1 MNPLVR
7 DLSAIVGADAV
18 ITDPTELTTYDC
30 DAYTI
35 EKSLPT
41 AVVLPQTTEQ
51 VVEVVRYANRV
62 GLPIVPRG
70 AGTGLSGGALAVNG
84 GIVIT
89 TTRMNRIIW
98 VDTRNRRIRAQAGAV
113 NIQLTKAVQSAG
125 LHFAP
130 DPSSQ
135 GACTIGGNVA
145 ENSGGPHTLKYG
157 VTVNHVTGLQVVL
170 PDGELLEL
178 GGVEDEPFGYD
189 WVGLLTGSEGTLAI
203 VTEVTA
209 RLTPLPQGVRTLLA
223 VFETLED
230 ATQTVS
236 DIIAAGIIP
245 AALELMDALTLQAV
259 EAAFGY
265 GFPLDAEAVLLIE
278 LDGLEVELD
287 AEQERVLGICE
298 RNPEFFSLGGS
309 NLPTDQAWRKK
320 FCRAREVRFAQT
332 PQERARLWAARK
344 KAIGALGR
352 LAPSCVTQDGVIPRS
367 KLPQVLREAF
377 QIAARYQLRL
387 ANVFHAGDG
396 NLHPVLLFDDADPEQ
411 VARVVEAGEAILALC
426 LREGG
431 SLTGEH
437 GIGTEKC
444 ALMHQMFSTH
454 DLNTMKRVK
463 AIFNPHDRLNPEKLF
478 PDTRY
483 CYESKK
489 RLRRAA
495 AGL

>member
-1 MNPLVR
+1 MTAPKLTAALQTALER
-7 DLSAIVGADAV
+7 IVGTDAV
-18 ITDPTELTTYDC
+18 ITDPVQLLAYDC

-35 EKSLPT
+35 EKALPT
-41 AVVLPQTTEQ
+41 VVVLPQTTEQ
-51 VVEVVRYANRV
+51 VAEVVRLANRE
-62 GLPIVPRG
+62 GLPVVPRG

-84 GIVIT
+84 GIVLVT
-89 TTRMNRIIW
+89 SRMDKILWI
-98 VDTRNRRIRAQAGAV
+98 DPRNRRLRAQAGAV
-113 NIQLTKAVQSAG
+113 NFHLSKAVQSDN

-170 PDGELLEL
+170 SDGEVVEL

-189 WVGLLTGSEGTLAI
+189 LVGLLTGSEGTLAI
-203 VTEVTA
+203 VTEVTV
-209 RLTPLPQGVRTLLA
+209 RLTPNPQTVRTLLA

-230 ATQTVS
+230 ASQTVS
-236 DIIAAGIIP
+236 DIIASGIVP

-278 LDGLEVELD
+278 LDGLEAGIDHEV
-287 AEQERVLGICE
+287 AQVLAICE
-298 RNPEFFSLGGS
+298 RN
-309 NLPTDQAWRKK
+309 
-320 FCRAREVRFAQT
+320 RAREVRRAT
-332 PQERARLWAARK
+332 TAQERAKLWAARK

-367 KLPQVLREAF
+367 KLPKVLREAA
-377 QIAARYQLRL
+377 QIAAKYELRL

-396 NLHPVLLFDDADPEQ
+396 NLHPVLLFDDSDPVQ
-411 VARVVEAGEAILALC
+411 VARVVEAGEEILALC

-444 ALMHQMFSTH
+444 TMMHQMFTTH
-454 DLNTMKRVK
+454 DLDTMKRLK
-463 AIFNPHDRLNPEKLF
+463 AVFNPHDRLNPEKMF
-478 PDTRY
+478 PDSRY
-483 CYESKK
+483 CYESKHA
-489 RLRRAA
+489 LRRAA
-495 AGL
+495 VGL

>member
-1 MNPLVR
+1 MSPLAR
-7 DLSAIVGADAV
+7 DLSAIVGVEAV

-89 TTRMNRIIW
+89 TTRMNRILW

-259 EAAFGY
+259 ESAFGY

-287 AEQERVLGICE
+287 AERERVQAICA
-298 RNPEFFSLGGS
+298 RN
-309 NLPTDQAWRKK
+309 
-320 FCRAREVRFAQT
+320 RAREIRLAQT

-411 VARVVEAGEAILALC
+411 VARVVDAGEAILALC

-444 ALMHQMFSTH
+444 ALMHQMFSTN
-454 DLNTMKRVK
+454 DLDTMKRVK
-463 AIFNPHDRLNPEKLF
+463 AIFNPADRLNPEKLF

>member
-1 MNPLVR
+1 MMSQLAR

-70 AGTGLSGGALAVNG
+70 AGTGLSGGALAVKG
-84 GIVIT
+84 GIVLA
-89 TTRMNRIIW
+89 TTRMNRIVW

-236 DIIAAGIIP
+236 DIIAVGIIP

-287 AEQERVLGICE
+287 AERERVVGICE
-298 RNPEFFSLGGS
+298 RN
-309 NLPTDQAWRKK
+309 W
-320 FCRAREVRFAQT
+320 AREVRLAQT

-367 KLPQVLREAF
+367 RLPQVLREAF

-444 ALMHQMFSTH
+444 ALMHQMFSTN
-454 DLNTMKRVK
+454 DLDTMKRVK

-483 CYESKK
+483 CYESKR

>member
-1 MNPLVR
+1 MN
-7 DLSAIVGADAV
+7 LSEALRRELEQIVGADGV
-18 ITDPTELTTYDC
+18 FTDPVQLLSYDC

-41 AVVLPQTTEQ
+41 VVVLPQSTEQ
-51 VVEVVRYANRV
+51 VAAIVQLANRE
-62 GLPIVPRG
+62 GLPITPRG
-70 AGTGLSGGALAVNG
+70 AGTGLSGGALAVHG
-84 GIVIT
+84 GVVIGFS
-89 TTRMNRIIW
+89 RMNRILW
-98 VDTRNRRIRAQAGAV
+98 VDVRNRRLRAQAGAV
-113 NIQLTKAVQSAG
+113 NYQLSKAAQHAN

-157 VTVNHVTGLQVVL
+157 VTVNHITGLQIVL
-170 PDGELLEL
+170 PDGEVVEL

-189 WVGLLTGSEGTLAI
+189 LMGLLIGSEGTLAI
-203 VTEVTA
+203 VTEVVA
-209 RLTPLPQGVRTLLA
+209 RLTPNPQGVRTLLA

-230 ATQTVS
+230 ASQTVS
-236 DIIAAGIIP
+236 DIIAGGIVP

-278 LDGLEVELD
+278 LDGLEAELD
-287 AEQERVLGICE
+287 GAQATVLDICQ
-298 RNPEFFSLGGS
+298 RN
-309 NLPTDQAWRKK
+309 
-320 FCRAREVRFAQT
+320 RAREVRRATT
-332 PQERARLWAARK
+332 PQERAKLWAARK

-367 KLPQVLREAF
+367 KLPQVLREAA
-377 QIAARYQLRL
+377 QIAAKYQLQL

-396 NLHPVLLFDDADPEQ
+396 NLHPVLLFDDSDPDE
-411 VARVVEAGEAILALC
+411 VARVVEAGDEILALC

-437 GIGTEKC
+437 GIGVEKC
-444 ALMHQMFSTH
+444 AMMHAMFTAN
-454 DLNTMKRVK
+454 DLDTMKRIK
-463 AIFNPHDRLNPEKLF
+463 AVFNPLDRLNPEKLF

-483 CYESKK
+483 CYESK
-489 RLRRAA
+489 RALRRGAS
-495 AGL
+495 GL

>member
-1 MNPLVR
+1 MN
-7 DLSAIVGADAV
+7 LSESLRRELEQIAGADGV
-18 ITDPTELTTYDC
+18 ITDPVQLLSYDC

-35 EKSLPT
+35 EKALPT

-51 VVEVVRYANRV
+51 VAALVKLANRE
-62 GLPIVPRG
+62 GLPITPRG

-84 GIVIT
+84 GLVIGFS
-89 TTRMNRIIW
+89 RMNQILW
-98 VDTRNRRIRAQAGAV
+98 VDARNRRLRAQAGAV
-113 NIQLTKAVQSAG
+113 NYQLSKAVQREN

-157 VTVNHVTGLQVVL
+157 VTVNHITGLQVVL
-170 PDGELLEL
+170 PDGEVVEL

-189 WVGLLTGSEGTLAI
+189 LVGLLTGSEGTLAI
-203 VTEVTA
+203 VTEVVA
-209 RLTPLPQGVRTLLA
+209 RLTPNPQGVRTLLA
-223 VFETLED
+223 VFGTLED
-230 ATQTVS
+230 ASQTVS
-236 DIIAAGIIP
+236 DIIASGIVP
-245 AALELMDALTLQAV
+245 AALELMDALTLRAV

-278 LDGLEVELD
+278 LDGLEAELD
-287 AEQERVLGICE
+287 GEQAAVIELCQR
-298 RNPEFFSLGGS
+298 R
-309 NLPTDQAWRKK
+309 
-320 FCRAREVRFAQT
+320 RAREVRRAAT

-367 KLPQVLREAF
+367 KLPKVLREAA
-377 QIAARYQLRL
+377 QIAAKYQLQL

-396 NLHPVLLFDDADPEQ
+396 NLHPVLLFDDSDPDQ
-411 VARVVEAGEAILALC
+411 VARVVEAGDEILALC

-437 GIGTEKC
+437 GIGVEKC
-444 ALMHQMFSTH
+444 AMMHQMFTAH
-454 DLNTMKRVK
+454 DLDTMKRVK
-463 AIFNPHDRLNPEKLF
+463 VVFNPNDRLNPEKLF

-483 CYESKK
+483 CYESK
-489 RLRRAA
+489 RALRRGA

>member
-1 MNPLVR
+1 MMSQLAR

-70 AGTGLSGGALAVNG
+70 AGTGLSGGALAVKG
-84 GIVIT
+84 GIVLA
-89 TTRMNRIIW
+89 TTRMNRIVW

-287 AEQERVLGICE
+287 AERERMVGICE
-298 RNPEFFSLGGS
+298 RN
-309 NLPTDQAWRKK
+309 
-320 FCRAREVRFAQT
+320 RAREVRLAQT

-367 KLPQVLREAF
+367 RLPQVLREAF

-444 ALMHQMFSTH
+444 ALMHQMFSTN
-454 DLNTMKRVK
+454 DLDTMKRVK

-483 CYESKK
+483 CYESKR

>member
-1 MNPLVR
+1 MMSQLAR

-70 AGTGLSGGALAVNG
+70 AGTGLSGGALAVKG
-84 GIVIT
+84 GIVLA
-89 TTRMNRIIW
+89 TTRMNRIVW

-287 AEQERVLGICE
+287 AEQEQVVGICE
-298 RNPEFFSLGGS
+298 RN
-309 NLPTDQAWRKK
+309 
-320 FCRAREVRFAQT
+320 RAREVRLAQT

-367 KLPQVLREAF
+367 RLPQVLREAF

-444 ALMHQMFSTH
+444 ALMHQMFSTN
-454 DLNTMKRVK
+454 DLDTMKRVK

-483 CYESKK
+483 CYESKR

>member
-1 MNPLVR
+1 MN
-7 DLSAIVGADAV
+7 LSEALRRELEQIVGAGGV
-18 ITDPTELTTYDC
+18 ITDPVQLLSYDC

-41 AVVLPQTTEQ
+41 VVVLPQSTEQ
-51 VVEVVRYANRV
+51 VAAIVKLANRE
-62 GLPIVPRG
+62 GLPITPRG
-70 AGTGLSGGALAVNG
+70 AGTGLSGGALAVHG
-84 GIVIT
+84 GVVIGFS
-89 TTRMNRIIW
+89 RMNRILW
-98 VDTRNRRIRAQAGAV
+98 VDMRNRRLRAQAGAV
-113 NIQLTKAVQSAG
+113 NYQLSKAVQHEN

-157 VTVNHVTGLQVVL
+157 VTVNHITGLQIVL
-170 PDGELLEL
+170 PDGEVVEL

-189 WVGLLTGSEGTLAI
+189 LMGLLIGSEGTLAI
-203 VTEVTA
+203 VTEVVA
-209 RLTPLPQGVRTLLA
+209 RLTPNPQGVRTLLA

-230 ATQTVS
+230 ASQTVS
-236 DIIAAGIIP
+236 DIIAGGIVP

-278 LDGLEVELD
+278 LDGLEAELD
-287 AEQERVLGICE
+287 GEQATVLDICQ
-298 RNPEFFSLGGS
+298 RN
-309 NLPTDQAWRKK
+309 
-320 FCRAREVRFAQT
+320 RAREVRRATT
-332 PQERARLWAARK
+332 PQERAKLWAARK

-367 KLPQVLREAF
+367 KLPQVLREAA
-377 QIAARYQLRL
+377 QIAAKYQLQL

-396 NLHPVLLFDDADPEQ
+396 NLHPVLLFDDSDPDE
-411 VARVVEAGEAILALC
+411 VARVVEAGDEILALC

-437 GIGTEKC
+437 GIGVEKC
-444 ALMHQMFSTH
+444 AMMHAMFTAN
-454 DLNTMKRVK
+454 DLDTMKRIK
-463 AIFNPHDRLNPEKLF
+463 AVFNPLDRLNPEKLF

-483 CYESKK
+483 CYESK
-489 RLRRAA
+489 RALRRRAS
-495 AGL
+495 GL

>member
-1 MNPLVR
+1 
-7 DLSAIVGADAV
+7 
-18 ITDPTELTTYDC
+18 
-30 DAYTI
+30 
-35 EKSLPT
+35 
-41 AVVLPQTTEQ
+41 LPQTTEQ

-70 AGTGLSGGALAVNG
+70 AGTGLSGGALAVKG
-84 GIVIT
+84 GIVLA
-89 TTRMNRIIW
+89 TTRMNRIVW

-287 AEQERVLGICE
+287 AERERVVGICE
-298 RNPEFFSLGGS
+298 RN
-309 NLPTDQAWRKK
+309 W
-320 FCRAREVRFAQT
+320 AREVRLAQT

-367 KLPQVLREAF
+367 RLPQVLREAF

-444 ALMHQMFSTH
+444 ALMHQMFSTN
-454 DLNTMKRVK
+454 DLDTMKRVK

-478 PDTRY
+478 PIHATATRAKGGSAAPRQGY
-483 CYESKK
+483 KRAKK
-489 RLRRAA
+489 MP
-495 AGL
+495 GLCSPGYGG

>member
-1 MNPLVR
+1 MN
-7 DLSAIVGADAV
+7 LSEALRRELEQIVGADGV
-18 ITDPTELTTYDC
+18 ITDPVQLLSYDC

-41 AVVLPQTTEQ
+41 VVVLPQSTEQ
-51 VVEVVRYANRV
+51 VAAIVKLANRE
-62 GLPIVPRG
+62 GLPITPRG
-70 AGTGLSGGALAVNG
+70 AGTGLSGGALAVHG
-84 GIVIT
+84 GIVVGFS
-89 TTRMNRIIW
+89 RMNRILW
-98 VDTRNRRIRAQAGAV
+98 VDGRNRRLRAQAGAV
-113 NIQLTKAVQSAG
+113 NYQLSKAVQHEN

-157 VTVNHVTGLQVVL
+157 VTVNHITGLQIVL
-170 PDGELLEL
+170 PDGEVVEL
-178 GGVEDEPFGYD
+178 GGVDDEPFGYD
-189 WVGLLTGSEGTLAI
+189 LMGLLVGSEGTLAI
-203 VTEVTA
+203 VTEVVA
-209 RLTPLPQGVRTLLA
+209 RLTPNPQGVRTLLA

-230 ATQTVS
+230 ASQTVS
-236 DIIAAGIIP
+236 DIIAGGIVP

-278 LDGLEVELD
+278 LDGLEAEIDGEQATVLD
-287 AEQERVLGICE
+287 ICQ
-298 RNPEFFSLGGS
+298 RN
-309 NLPTDQAWRKK
+309 
-320 FCRAREVRFAQT
+320 RAREVRRATT
-332 PQERARLWAARK
+332 PQERAKLWAARK

-367 KLPQVLREAF
+367 KLPQVLRAAA
-377 QIAARYQLRL
+377 QIAAKYQLQL

-396 NLHPVLLFDDADPEQ
+396 NLHPVLLFDDSDPDE
-411 VARVVEAGEAILALC
+411 VARVVEAGDEILALC

-437 GIGTEKC
+437 GIGVEKC
-444 ALMHQMFSTH
+444 AMMHAMFTAH
-454 DLNTMKRVK
+454 DLDTMKRVK
-463 AIFNPHDRLNPEKLF
+463 AVFNPLDRLNPEKLF

-483 CYESKK
+483 CYESK
-489 RLRRAA
+489 RALRRGAS
-495 AGL
+495 GL

>member
-1 MNPLVR
+1 
-7 DLSAIVGADAV
+7 
-18 ITDPTELTTYDC
+18 
-30 DAYTI
+30 
-35 EKSLPT
+35 
-41 AVVLPQTTEQ
+41 
-51 VVEVVRYANRV
+51 
-62 GLPIVPRG
+62 
-70 AGTGLSGGALAVNG
+70 
-84 GIVIT
+84 
-89 TTRMNRIIW
+89 
-98 VDTRNRRIRAQAGAV
+98 
-113 NIQLTKAVQSAG
+113 
-125 LHFAP
+125 
-130 DPSSQ
+130 
-135 GACTIGGNVA
+135 
-145 ENSGGPHTLKYG
+145 
-157 VTVNHVTGLQVVL
+157 
-170 PDGELLEL
+170 
-178 GGVEDEPFGYD
+178 
-189 WVGLLTGSEGTLAI
+189 
-203 VTEVTA
+203 
-209 RLTPLPQGVRTLLA
+209 
-223 VFETLED
+223 
-230 ATQTVS
+230 
-236 DIIAAGIIP
+236 
-245 AALELMDALTLQAV
+245 V

-287 AEQERVLGICE
+287 AERERVVGICE
-298 RNPEFFSLGGS
+298 RN
-309 NLPTDQAWRKK
+309 
-320 FCRAREVRFAQT
+320 RAREVRLAQT

-367 KLPQVLREAF
+367 RLPQVLREAF

-444 ALMHQMFSTH
+444 ALMHQMFSTN
-454 DLNTMKRVK
+454 DLDTMKRVK

-483 CYESKK
+483 CYESKR

>member
-1 MNPLVR
+1 MS
-7 DLSAIVGADAV
+7 LSESLRKELERIVGADGV
-18 ITDPTELTTYDC
+18 ITDPVQLLAYDC

-41 AVVLPQTTEQ
+41 LVVLPETTAQ
-51 VVEVVRYANRV
+51 VSAIVQCANRE
-62 GLPIVPRG
+62 GLPITPRG
-70 AGTGLSGGALAVNG
+70 AGTGLSGGALAVRG
-84 GIVIT
+84 GVVLGFS
-89 TTRMNRIIW
+89 RMNRILW
-98 VDTRNRRIRAQAGAV
+98 VDTRNRRLRAQAGAV
-113 NIQLTKAVQSAG
+113 NYQLTKAVQHEN

-157 VTVNHVTGLQVVL
+157 VTVNHITGLQVVL
-170 PDGELLEL
+170 PDGTIAEL
-178 GGVEDEPFGYD
+178 GGEEDEAFGYD
-189 WVGLLTGSEGTLAI
+189 LVGLLTGSEGTLAI
-203 VTEVTA
+203 VTEVIA
-209 RLTPLPQGVRTLLA
+209 RLTPNPQGVRTMLA

-230 ATQTVS
+230 ASQTVS
-236 DIIAAGIIP
+236 DIIASGIVP

-278 LDGLEVELD
+278 LDGLEKELD
-287 AEQERVLGICE
+287 GEQADVLTVCQH
-298 RNPEFFSLGGS
+298 NH
-309 NLPTDQAWRKK
+309 
-320 FCRAREVRFAQT
+320 AREVRRATT
-332 PQERARLWAARK
+332 PAERAKLWAARK

-367 KLPQVLREAF
+367 RLPQVLREAA
-377 QIAARYQLRL
+377 QIAAKYRLQL

-396 NLHPVLLFDDADPEQ
+396 NLHPVLLFDDSDPEQ
-411 VARVVEAGEAILALC
+411 VARVVEAGDEILALC

-444 ALMHQMFSTH
+444 GMMHQMFTAH
-454 DLNTMKRVK
+454 DLDTMKRIK
-463 AIFNPHDRLNPEKLF
+463 AVFNPHDTLNPEKMF
-478 PDTRY
+478 PDSRY
-483 CYESKK
+483 CYESK
-489 RLRRAA
+489 RALRRGA

>member
-1 MNPLVR
+1 
-7 DLSAIVGADAV
+7 
-18 ITDPTELTTYDC
+18 
-30 DAYTI
+30 
-35 EKSLPT
+35 
-41 AVVLPQTTEQ
+41 
-51 VVEVVRYANRV
+51 V
-62 GLPIVPRG
+62 GLPLVPRG
-70 AGTGLSGGALAVNG
+70 AGTGLSGGALAVKG
-84 GIVIT
+84 GIVLA
-89 TTRMNRIIW
+89 TTRMNRIVW

-287 AEQERVLGICE
+287 AERERVVGICE
-298 RNPEFFSLGGS
+298 RN
-309 NLPTDQAWRKK
+309 
-320 FCRAREVRFAQT
+320 RAREVRLAQT

-367 KLPQVLREAF
+367 RLPQVLREAF

-444 ALMHQMFSTH
+444 ALMHQMFSTN
-454 DLNTMKRVK
+454 DLDTMKRVK

-483 CYESKK
+483 CYESKR

>member
-1 MNPLVR
+1 MMSQLAR

-62 GLPIVPRG
+62 GLPLVPRG
-70 AGTGLSGGALAVNG
+70 AGTGLSGGALAVKG
-84 GIVIT
+84 GIVLA
-89 TTRMNRIIW
+89 TTRMNRIVW

-287 AEQERVLGICE
+287 AERERVVGICE
-298 RNPEFFSLGGS
+298 RN
-309 NLPTDQAWRKK
+309 W
-320 FCRAREVRFAQT
+320 AREVRLAQT

-367 KLPQVLREAF
+367 RLPQVLREAF

-444 ALMHQMFSTH
+444 ALMHQMFSTN
-454 DLNTMKRVK
+454 DLDTMKRVK

-483 CYESKK
+483 CYESKR

>member
-1 MNPLVR
+1 MN
-7 DLSAIVGADAV
+7 LSEALRRELEQIVGADGV
-18 ITDPTELTTYDC
+18 FTDPVQLLSYDC

-41 AVVLPQTTEQ
+41 VVVLPQSTEQ
-51 VVEVVRYANRV
+51 VAAIVQLANRE
-62 GLPIVPRG
+62 GLPITPRG
-70 AGTGLSGGALAVNG
+70 AGTGLSGGALAVHG
-84 GIVIT
+84 GVVIGFS
-89 TTRMNRIIW
+89 RMNRILW
-98 VDTRNRRIRAQAGAV
+98 VDVRNRRLRAQAGAV
-113 NIQLTKAVQSAG
+113 NYQLSKAAQHAN

-157 VTVNHVTGLQVVL
+157 VTVNHITGLQIVL
-170 PDGELLEL
+170 PDGEVVEL

-189 WVGLLTGSEGTLAI
+189 LMGLLIGSEGTLAI
-203 VTEVTA
+203 VTEVVA
-209 RLTPLPQGVRTLLA
+209 RLTPNPQGVRTLLA

-230 ATQTVS
+230 ASQTVS
-236 DIIAAGIIP
+236 DIIAGGIVP

-278 LDGLEVELD
+278 LDGLEAELD
-287 AEQERVLGICE
+287 GAQATVLDICQ
-298 RNPEFFSLGGS
+298 RN
-309 NLPTDQAWRKK
+309 
-320 FCRAREVRFAQT
+320 RAREVRRATT
-332 PQERARLWAARK
+332 PQERAKLWAARK

-367 KLPQVLREAF
+367 KLPQVLREAA
-377 QIAARYQLRL
+377 QIAAKYQLQL

-396 NLHPVLLFDDADPEQ
+396 NLHPVLLFDDSDPDE
-411 VARVVEAGEAILALC
+411 VARVVEAGDEILALC

-437 GIGTEKC
+437 GIGVEKC
-444 ALMHQMFSTH
+444 AMMHAMFTAN
-454 DLNTMKRVK
+454 DLDTMKRIK
-463 AIFNPHDRLNPEKLF
+463 AVFNPLDRLNPEKLF

-483 CYESKK
+483 CYESK
-489 RLRRAA
+489 RALRRRAS
-495 AGL
+495 GL

>member
-1 MNPLVR
+1 MSQLAR

-70 AGTGLSGGALAVNG
+70 AGTGLSGGALAVKG
-84 GIVIT
+84 GIVLA
-89 TTRMNRIIW
+89 TTRMNRIVW

-287 AEQERVLGICE
+287 AERERVVGICE
-298 RNPEFFSLGGS
+298 RN
-309 NLPTDQAWRKK
+309 W
-320 FCRAREVRFAQT
+320 AREVRLAQT

-367 KLPQVLREAF
+367 RLPQVLREAF

-444 ALMHQMFSTH
+444 ALMHQMFSTN
-454 DLNTMKRVK
+454 DLDTMKRVK

-483 CYESKK
+483 CYESKR

>member
-1 MNPLVR
+1 MS
-7 DLSAIVGADAV
+7 LSDTLRAELAQIVGADGV
-18 ITDPTELTTYDC
+18 LTDPIQLLAYDC

-35 EKSLPT
+35 EKALPT

-51 VVEVVRYANRV
+51 VAAVVRLANRE

-70 AGTGLSGGALAVNG
+70 AGTGLSGGALATQG
-84 GIVIT
+84 GIVLAFSRM
-89 TTRMNRIIW
+89 TRILW
-98 VDTRNRRIRAQAGAV
+98 VDTRNRRLRAQAGAV
-113 NIQLTKAVQSAG
+113 NYQLTKAVQDAG

-157 VTVNHVTGLQVVL
+157 VTVNHITGLQVVL
-170 PDGELLEL
+170 PDGEVAEL
-178 GGVEDEPFGYD
+178 GGDEDEPFGYD
-189 WVGLLTGSEGTLAI
+189 LVGLLIGSEGTLAI

-209 RLTPLPQGVRTLLA
+209 RLTPTPQATRTLLA

-230 ATQTVS
+230 ASQTVS
-236 DIIAAGIIP
+236 DIIAAGMVP

-278 LDGLEVELD
+278 LDGLEAELD
-287 AEQERVLGICE
+287 GEQARAQEICQ
-298 RNPEFFSLGGS
+298 RN
-309 NLPTDQAWRKK
+309 
-320 FCRAREVRFAQT
+320 RAREVRRAT
-332 PQERARLWAARK
+332 TLQERAKLWAARK

-367 KLPQVLREAF
+367 KLPQVLREAGR
-377 QIAARYQLRL
+377 IAEKYGLRL

-396 NLHPVLLFDDADPEQ
+396 NLHPVLLFDDSDPDQ
-411 VARVVEAGEAILALC
+411 VARVALAGDEILALC
-426 LREGG
+426 LRKGG
-431 SLTGEH
+431 SLSGEH

-444 ALMHQMFSTH
+444 ATMRQMFTAQ
-454 DLNTMKRVK
+454 DLALMKRVK
-463 AIFNPHDRLNPEKLF
+463 AVFNPNDTLNPDKMF

-483 CYESKK
+483 CYESKR
-489 RLRRAA
+489 RLA
-495 AGL
+495 AGRRGAAV

>member
-1 MNPLVR
+1 MSQLAR

-62 GLPIVPRG
+62 GLPLVPRG
-70 AGTGLSGGALAVNG
+70 AGTGLSGGALAVKG
-84 GIVIT
+84 GIVLA
-89 TTRMNRIIW
+89 TTRMNRIVW

-287 AEQERVLGICE
+287 AERERVVGICE
-298 RNPEFFSLGGS
+298 RN
-309 NLPTDQAWRKK
+309 W
-320 FCRAREVRFAQT
+320 AREVRLAQT

-367 KLPQVLREAF
+367 RLPQVLREAF

-444 ALMHQMFSTH
+444 ALMHQMFSTN
-454 DLNTMKRVK
+454 DLDTMKRVK

-483 CYESKK
+483 CYESKR

>member
-1 MNPLVR
+1 MNSSESLR
-7 DLSAIVGADAV
+7 RELERIVGADGV
-18 ITDPTELTTYDC
+18 LTDPVQLLAYDC

-35 EKSLPT
+35 EKALPT
-41 AVVLPQTTEQ
+41 VVVLPETTEQ
-51 VVEVVRYANRV
+51 VAAVVRLANRA
-62 GLPIVPRG
+62 GLPVVPRG

-84 GIVIT
+84 GVVIGFS
-89 TTRMNRIIW
+89 RMHRILW
-98 VDTRNRRIRAQAGAV
+98 VDTRNRRLRAQAGAI
-113 NIQLTKAVQSAG
+113 NYQLSKAVQQAN

-170 PDGELLEL
+170 PDGEVVEL

-189 WVGLLTGSEGTLAI
+189 LVGLLTGSEGTLAI
-203 VTEVTA
+203 ITEVTA
-209 RLTPLPQGVRTLLA
+209 RLTPNPQGVRTLLA
-223 VFETLED
+223 VFNTLED
-230 ATQTVS
+230 ASQTVS
-236 DIIAAGIIP
+236 DIIAHGIVP

-278 LDGLEVELD
+278 LDGLEAELD
-287 AEQERVLGICE
+287 SEQAAVVEMCQRHG
-298 RNPEFFSLGGS
+298 
-309 NLPTDQAWRKK
+309 
-320 FCRAREVRFAQT
+320 AREVRRATT
-332 PQERARLWAARK
+332 PHERARLWAARK

-367 KLPQVLREAF
+367 KLPQVLREAAH
-377 QIAARYQLRL
+377 IAAKYQLQL

-396 NLHPVLLFDDADPEQ
+396 NLHPVLLFDDSDPEQ
-411 VARVVEAGEAILALC
+411 VARVVAAGEEILALC
-426 LREGG
+426 LRAGG

-444 ALMHQMFSTH
+444 ALMHQMFTAR
-454 DLNTMKRVK
+454 DLEAMKRVK
-463 AIFNPHDRLNPEKLF
+463 AVFNPNDRLNPEKMF

-483 CYESKK
+483 CYESK
-489 RLRRAA
+489 RALRRGA
-495 AGL
+495 AGV

>member
-1 MNPLVR
+1 MDTSRRVAEELAR
-7 DLSAIVGADAV
+7 IVGHEAV
-18 ITDPTELTTYDC
+18 ITDPVQLATYDC

-41 AVVLPQTTEQ
+41 VVVLPQETAQ
-51 VVEVVRYANRV
+51 VAEIVRYANRV
-62 GLPIVPRG
+62 GLPVVPRG

-84 GIVIT
+84 GIVVVT
-89 TTRMNRIIW
+89 SRMNRIVW
-98 VDTRNRRIRAQAGAV
+98 VDARNRRIRAQAGAV
-113 NIQLTKAVQSAG
+113 NIQLTRAVQAEG

-170 PDGELLEL
+170 PDGEVAEL
-178 GGVEDEPFGYD
+178 GSELDEPYGYD
-189 WVGLLTGSEGTLAI
+189 LVGLLVGSEGTLAI
-203 VTEVTA
+203 VTEVVA
-209 RLTPLPQGVRTLLA
+209 RLVPNPQAVRTFLA

-230 ATQTVS
+230 ASQTVS
-236 DIIAAGIIP
+236 DIIGAGIIP
-245 AALELMDALTLQAV
+245 AALELMDALTLRAV
-259 EAAFGY
+259 EEAFGY

-278 LDGLEVELD
+278 LDGLEAELPD
-287 AEQERVLGICE
+287 DQERVLAICAE
-298 RNPEFFSLGGS
+298 N
-309 NLPTDQAWRKK
+309 
-320 FCRAREVRFAQT
+320 RAREVRHART
-332 PQERARLWAARK
+332 PQERAKLWAARK

-367 KLPQVLREAF
+367 RLPQVLREAS
-377 QIAARYQLRL
+377 QIAQKYGLML

-396 NLHPVLLFDDADPEQ
+396 NLHPVLLFDDSDPVQ
-411 VARVVEAGEAILALC
+411 VAKVVEAGDEILALC

-437 GIGTEKC
+437 GIGVEKC
-444 ALMHQMFSTH
+444 AVMHQMFSSA
-454 DLNTMKRVK
+454 DLDTMRRVK
-463 AIFNPHDRLNPEKLF
+463 SVFNPNDRLNPEKIF

-483 CYESKK
+483 CYESKR

-495 AGL
+495 VGL

>member
-1 MNPLVR
+1 MMSQLAR

-70 AGTGLSGGALAVNG
+70 AGTGLSGGALAVKG
-84 GIVIT
+84 GIVLA
-89 TTRMNRIIW
+89 TTRMNRIVW

-287 AEQERVLGICE
+287 AEQEQVVGICE
-298 RNPEFFSLGGS
+298 RN
-309 NLPTDQAWRKK
+309 W
-320 FCRAREVRFAQT
+320 AREVRLAQT

-367 KLPQVLREAF
+367 RLPQVLREAF

-444 ALMHQMFSTH
+444 ALMHQMFSTN
-454 DLNTMKRVK
+454 DLDTMKRVK

-483 CYESKK
+483 CYESKR

>member
-1 MNPLVR
+1 MSLPELLR
-7 DLSAIVGADAV
+7 TELERIVGADGV
-18 ITDPTELTTYDC
+18 LTDPIQLLAYDC

-35 EKSLPT
+35 EKALPT
-41 AVVLPQTTEQ
+41 AVVLPQTTGQ
-51 VVEVVRYANRV
+51 VAAIVRLANRE

-70 AGTGLSGGALAVNG
+70 AGTGLSGGALATRG
-84 GIVIT
+84 GIVLAFS
-89 TTRMNRIIW
+89 RMNRILW
-98 VDTRNRRIRAQAGAV
+98 VDTRNCRLRAQAGAV
-113 NIQLTKAVQSAG
+113 NYQLTKAVQGAG

-157 VTVNHVTGLQVVL
+157 VTVNHITGLQVVL
-170 PDGELLEL
+170 PDGEIVEL
-178 GGVEDEPFGYD
+178 GGDEDEPFGYD
-189 WVGLLTGSEGTLAI
+189 LVGLLTGSEGTLAI

-209 RLTPLPQGVRTLLA
+209 RLTPNPQATRTLLA

-230 ATQTVS
+230 ASQTVS
-236 DIIAAGIIP
+236 DIIAAGIVP

-278 LDGLEVELD
+278 LDGLEAELD
-287 AEQERVLGICE
+287 GEQARALEICQ
-298 RNPEFFSLGGS
+298 RN
-309 NLPTDQAWRKK
+309 
-320 FCRAREVRFAQT
+320 RAREVHRATT
-332 PQERARLWAARK
+332 PLERAKLWAARK

-367 KLPQVLREAF
+367 KLPQVLREAGR
-377 QIAARYQLRL
+377 IAEKHGLRL

-396 NLHPVLLFDDADPEQ
+396 NLHPVLLFDDSDPEQ
-411 VARVVEAGEAILALC
+411 VARVVEAGDEILALC

-431 SLTGEH
+431 SLSGEH

-444 ALMHQMFSTH
+444 ASMHQMFTAH
-454 DLNTMKRVK
+454 DLEMMKRVK
-463 AIFNPHDRLNPEKLF
+463 AVFNPDDRLNPDKMF

-483 CYESKK
+483 CYESKR
-489 RLRRAA
+489 RLTAGRRGASI
-495 AGL
+495 

>member
-1 MNPLVR
+1 MMSQLAR

-70 AGTGLSGGALAVNG
+70 AGTGLSGGALAVKG
-84 GIVIT
+84 GIVLA
-89 TTRMNRIIW
+89 TTRMNRIVW

-287 AEQERVLGICE
+287 AEQEQVVGICE
-298 RNPEFFSLGGS
+298 RN
-309 NLPTDQAWRKK
+309 
-320 FCRAREVRFAQT
+320 RAREVRLAQT

-367 KLPQVLREAF
+367 RLPQVLREAF

-411 VARVVEAGEAILALC
+411 VAHVVEAGEAILALC

-444 ALMHQMFSTH
+444 ALMHQMFSTN
-454 DLNTMKRVK
+454 DLDTMKRVK

-483 CYESKK
+483 CYESKR

>member
-1 MNPLVR
+1 MN
-7 DLSAIVGADAV
+7 LSESLRRELEQIVGADGV
-18 ITDPTELTTYDC
+18 LTDPVQLLAYDC

-35 EKSLPT
+35 EKALPT
-41 AVVLPQTTEQ
+41 VVVLPETTEQ
-51 VVEVVRYANRV
+51 VAAVVRLANRA
-62 GLPIVPRG
+62 GLPVVPRG

-84 GIVIT
+84 GIVIGFS
-89 TTRMNRIIW
+89 RMHRLLW
-98 VDTRNRRIRAQAGAV
+98 VDTRNRRLRAQAGAI
-113 NIQLTKAVQSAG
+113 NYQLSKAVQHAN

-157 VTVNHVTGLQVVL
+157 VTVNHITGLQLVL
-170 PDGELLEL
+170 PDGEVVEV

-189 WVGLLTGSEGTLAI
+189 FVGLLTGSEGTLAI

-209 RLTPLPQGVRTLLA
+209 RLTPNPQGARTLLA
-223 VFETLED
+223 VFNTLED
-230 ATQTVS
+230 ASQTVS
-236 DIIAAGIIP
+236 DIIASGIVP

-278 LDGLEVELD
+278 LDGLEAELD
-287 AEQERVLGICE
+287 REQAAVIEICQ
-298 RNPEFFSLGGS
+298 RN
-309 NLPTDQAWRKK
+309 
-320 FCRAREVRFAQT
+320 CAREVRRATT

-367 KLPQVLREAF
+367 KLPQVLREAA
-377 QIAARYQLRL
+377 QIAAKYQLQL

-396 NLHPVLLFDDADPEQ
+396 NLHPVLLFDDSDPDQ
-411 VARVVEAGEAILALC
+411 VARVVAAGEEILALC
-426 LREGG
+426 LRAGG

-444 ALMHQMFSTH
+444 AMMHQMFTAR
-454 DLNTMKRVK
+454 DLEVMKRVK
-463 AIFNPHDRLNPEKLF
+463 AVFNPHDRLNPEKIF

-483 CYESKK
+483 CYESKHA
-489 RLRRAA
+489 LRRGA

>member
-1 MNPLVR
+1 MSLPESLR
-7 DLSAIVGADAV
+7 TELERIVGADGV
-18 ITDPTELTTYDC
+18 LTDPIQLLAYDC

-35 EKSLPT
+35 EKALPT

-51 VVEVVRYANRV
+51 VAAVARLATRE

-70 AGTGLSGGALAVNG
+70 AGTGLSGGALATQG
-84 GIVIT
+84 GIVLAFSRM
-89 TTRMNRIIW
+89 TRILW
-98 VDTRNRRIRAQAGAV
+98 VDTRNRRLRAQAGAV
-113 NIQLTKAVQSAG
+113 NYQLTKAVQGAG

-157 VTVNHVTGLQVVL
+157 VTVNHITGLQVVL
-170 PDGELLEL
+170 PDGEVAEL
-178 GGVEDEPFGYD
+178 GGDEDEPYGYD
-189 WVGLLTGSEGTLAI
+189 LVGLLTGSEGTLAI

-209 RLTPLPQGVRTLLA
+209 RLTPNPQATRTLLA

-230 ATQTVS
+230 ASQTVS
-236 DIIAAGIIP
+236 DIIAAGIVP

-265 GFPLDAEAVLLIE
+265 GFAVLLIE
-278 LDGLEVELD
+278 LDGLEAELD
-287 AEQERVLGICE
+287 GEQARALEICQ
-298 RNPEFFSLGGS
+298 RN
-309 NLPTDQAWRKK
+309 
-320 FCRAREVRFAQT
+320 RAREVRRATT
-332 PQERARLWAARK
+332 PQERAKLWAARK

-367 KLPQVLREAF
+367 KLPQVLREAGR
-377 QIAARYQLRL
+377 IAEKYGLRL

-396 NLHPVLLFDDADPEQ
+396 NLHPVLLFDDSDPDQ
-411 VARVVEAGEAILALC
+411 VARVVLAGDEILALC

-431 SLTGEH
+431 SLSGEH

-444 ALMHQMFSTH
+444 AVMHQMFTAQ
-454 DLNTMKRVK
+454 DLALMKRVK
-463 AIFNPHDRLNPEKLF
+463 AVFNPSDALNPDKMF

-483 CYESKK
+483 CYESKR
-489 RLRRAA
+489 RLTAVRRAA
-495 AGL
+495 AV

>member
-1 MNPLVR
+1 MMSQLAR

-70 AGTGLSGGALAVNG
+70 AGTGLSGGALAVKG
-84 GIVIT
+84 GIVLA
-89 TTRMNRIIW
+89 TTRMNRIVW

-287 AEQERVLGICE
+287 AERERVVGICE
-298 RNPEFFSLGGS
+298 RN
-309 NLPTDQAWRKK
+309 W
-320 FCRAREVRFAQT
+320 AREVRLAQT

-367 KLPQVLREAF
+367 RLPQVLREAF

-444 ALMHQMFSTH
+444 ALMHQMFSTN
-454 DLNTMKRVK
+454 DLDTMKRVK

-483 CYESKK
+483 CYESKR

>member
-1 MNPLVR
+1 MMSQLAR

-62 GLPIVPRG
+62 GLPLVPRG
-70 AGTGLSGGALAVNG
+70 AGTGLSGGALAVKG
-84 GIVIT
+84 GIVLA
-89 TTRMNRIIW
+89 TTRMNRIVW

-287 AEQERVLGICE
+287 AEREQVVGICE
-298 RNPEFFSLGGS
+298 RN
-309 NLPTDQAWRKK
+309 W
-320 FCRAREVRFAQT
+320 AREVRLAQT

-367 KLPQVLREAF
+367 RLPQVLREAF

-444 ALMHQMFSTH
+444 ALMHQMFSTN
-454 DLNTMKRVK
+454 DLDTMKRVK

-483 CYESKK
+483 CYESKR

>member
-1 MNPLVR
+1 MSLPESLR
-7 DLSAIVGADAV
+7 TELERIVGADGV
-18 ITDPTELTTYDC
+18 LTDPIQLLAYDC

-35 EKSLPT
+35 EKALPT

-51 VVEVVRYANRV
+51 VAAVVRLATRE

-70 AGTGLSGGALAVNG
+70 AGTGLSGGALATQG
-84 GIVIT
+84 GIVLAFSRM
-89 TTRMNRIIW
+89 TRILW
-98 VDTRNRRIRAQAGAV
+98 VDTRNRRLRAQAGAV
-113 NIQLTKAVQSAG
+113 NYQLTKAVQGAG

-157 VTVNHVTGLQVVL
+157 VTVNHITGLQVVL
-170 PDGELLEL
+170 PDGEVAEL
-178 GGVEDEPFGYD
+178 GGDEDEPYGYD
-189 WVGLLTGSEGTLAI
+189 LVGLLTGSEGTLAI

-209 RLTPLPQGVRTLLA
+209 RLTPNPQATRTLLA

-230 ATQTVS
+230 ASQTVS
-236 DIIAAGIIP
+236 DIIAAGIVP

-259 EAAFGY
+259 EAAFRY

-278 LDGLEVELD
+278 LDGLEAELD
-287 AEQERVLGICE
+287 GEQARALEICQ
-298 RNPEFFSLGGS
+298 RN
-309 NLPTDQAWRKK
+309 
-320 FCRAREVRFAQT
+320 RAREVRRATT
-332 PQERARLWAARK
+332 PQERAKLWAARK

-367 KLPQVLREAF
+367 KLPQVLREAGR
-377 QIAARYQLRL
+377 IAEKYGLRL

-396 NLHPVLLFDDADPEQ
+396 NLHPVLLFDDSDPDQ
-411 VARVVEAGEAILALC
+411 VARVVLAGDEILALC

-431 SLTGEH
+431 SLSGEH

-444 ALMHQMFSTH
+444 AVMHQMFTAQ
-454 DLNTMKRVK
+454 DLALMKRVK
-463 AIFNPHDRLNPEKLF
+463 AVFNPSDALNPDKMF

-483 CYESKK
+483 CYESKR
-489 RLRRAA
+489 RLTAVRRAA
-495 AGL
+495 AV

>member
-1 MNPLVR
+1 MMSQLAR

-41 AVVLPQTTEQ
+41 AVVMPQTTEQ

-70 AGTGLSGGALAVNG
+70 AGTGLSGGALAVKG
-84 GIVIT
+84 GIVLA
-89 TTRMNRIIW
+89 TTRMNRIVW

-287 AEQERVLGICE
+287 AERERVVGICE
-298 RNPEFFSLGGS
+298 RN
-309 NLPTDQAWRKK
+309 W
-320 FCRAREVRFAQT
+320 AREVRLAQT

-367 KLPQVLREAF
+367 RLPQVLREAF

-444 ALMHQMFSTH
+444 ALMHQMFSTN
-454 DLNTMKRVK
+454 DLDTMKRVK

-483 CYESKK
+483 CYESKR

>member
-1 MNPLVR
+1 MN
-7 DLSAIVGADAV
+7 LSESLRQELEQIAGADGV
-18 ITDPTELTTYDC
+18 ITDPVQLLAYDC

-35 EKSLPT
+35 EKALPT
-41 AVVLPQTTEQ
+41 VVVLPQTTEQ
-51 VVEVVRYANRV
+51 VAALVKLANRE
-62 GLPIVPRG
+62 GLPITPRG

-84 GIVIT
+84 GLVIGFS
-89 TTRMNRIIW
+89 RMHRILW
-98 VDTRNRRIRAQAGAV
+98 VDVRNRRLRAQAGAV
-113 NIQLTKAVQSAG
+113 NYQLSKAVQSEN

-157 VTVNHVTGLQVVL
+157 VTVNHITGLQVVL
-170 PDGELLEL
+170 PDGEVVEL

-189 WVGLLTGSEGTLAI
+189 LVGLLTGSEGTLAI

-209 RLTPLPQGVRTLLA
+209 RLTPNPQGVRTLLA
-223 VFETLED
+223 VFNTLED
-230 ATQTVS
+230 ASQTVS
-236 DIIAAGIIP
+236 DIIAGGIVP

-278 LDGLEVELD
+278 LDGLEAELD
-287 AEQERVLGICE
+287 GEQAAVIEICQ
-298 RNPEFFSLGGS
+298 RN
-309 NLPTDQAWRKK
+309 
-320 FCRAREVRFAQT
+320 CAREVRRATT

-367 KLPQVLREAF
+367 KLPQVLREAAL
-377 QIAARYQLRL
+377 IATKYQLQL

-396 NLHPVLLFDDADPEQ
+396 NLHPVLLLDDSDPEQ
-411 VARVVEAGEAILALC
+411 VARVVEAGDEILALC

-437 GIGTEKC
+437 GIGVEKC
-444 ALMHQMFSTH
+444 AMMHQMFTAH
-454 DLNTMKRVK
+454 DLDTMKRVK
-463 AIFNPHDRLNPEKLF
+463 AVFNPHDRLNPEKLF

-483 CYESKK
+483 CYESK
-489 RLRRAA
+489 RALRRGAV
-495 AGL
+495 GV